1 MFHSVTEHGALFRHF
16 EVSAGRTNTTG
27 RTVSCA
33 PALSML
39 HGAGY
44 RRNFTPAAIAVL
56 SMSSQA
62 GGIAPFVCVCG
73 RKLLFQDV
81 KRTVRRSTV
90 CGAAGITPPERETA
104 LSFAGGRRQRFSETE
119 RENGYDSRNG
129 GARFCDS
136 MLLQGSRAGPK
147 RARRRRVLAAV
158 TRKNTD
164 FFAALTR
171 MRPWRGREKREDKPC
186 SWLTANFF

>member
-56 SMSSQA
+56 SMSSRA
-62 GGIAPFVCVCG
+62 GGVAPFVCVWG

-81 KRTVRRSTV
+81 KRTVRRSPV
-90 CGAAGITPPERETA
+90 CGAAGITPPGEGNRPQLRRRERSSVFQK
-104 LSFAGGRRQRFSETE
+104 L
-119 RENGYDSRNG
+119 RENGYGSGKGR
-129 GARFCDS
+129 ARFFAVSGVAREPC
-136 MLLQGSRAGPK
+136 APK
-147 RARRRRVLAAV
+147 HIRLRRIL
-158 TRKNTD
+158 
-164 FFAALTR
+164 
-171 MRPWRGREKREDKPC
+171 RP
-186 SWLTANFF
+186 